1 MELDLAFIHPK
12 MLAGTEPA
20 FLVCGPFKILWSGQ
34 CGNSCCGT
42 EMDFLLLAIVTKP
55 LPIVFTGRSTGTLDE
70 ANLNA
75 SGLPLNV
82 EFAD

>member
-1 MELDLAFIHPK
+1 
-12 MLAGTEPA
+12 
-20 FLVCGPFKILWSGQ
+20 
-34 CGNSCCGT
+34 
-42 EMDFLLLAIVTKP
+42 MDFLLLAIVTKP